1 MPPKPPSTASPN
13 TRGPSPGSSR
23 PSQTRKRTRNPKPKS
38 SAKPKQSR
46 SQPPTNAPKP
56 PEHALLEVFKQL
68 KQLRLDA
75 LIADTEGKA
84 KEFNQGLQPTLEP
97 LRHTTHSRIL
107 QEANSIQFGAQQ
119 YLRNA
124 IDAITLGI
132 YLDLESEMES
142 LNDKYPH
149 QHQPHPEWLRE
160 SWSLLE
166 RLYRYLDY
174 FQSPWQALG
183 LLKRFFPQED
193 VLEATYENRLTPL
206 RDAVGLLIK
215 QHRRDES
222 TGALVRGIIVALL
235 DLLPDWFGGD
245 GHTALTLKHQALA
258 NVAYFTPPPSPKS
271 ATTTKST
278 QNTTIAQEWE
288 YYRNLTSKAAT
299 GNNAKQATPP
309 VTAVETTHSLE
320 DDASSDEASDDET
333 TSLEDHIVSPS
344 DYESRLNNIVDH
356 FYVIAV
362 DTIEF
367 LDDCYTI
374 PPEES
379 FKDAL
384 TRIFGKVYQAQFTS
398 ISEAR
403 KHQTATTKEVLHKVD
418 QIVGSMAVKP
428 NEVVE
433 FVGDLNDF
441 IDKVYTDA
449 IMFAIE
455 SQVPMAYFDDGTHAY
470 SSKESMLSDFQ
481 KVKPHMIKVPW
492 GNVSTNGSGFLTIY
506 DDQNRGLKMQAECIL
521 TDVKSIDSFKLSDRH
536 PAWIPKRY
544 LIKSGYDFVDL
555 GKEGSKSVLTY
566 NHQTY
571 RNKAGGIIWV
581 LNNDEGNA
589 CLPMKYTPK
598 LKKMIRVFS
607 RLQNISYENFCERG
621 GLSDDD
627 FSDDEDASD
636 DEDTSDD
643 EDASDSD

>member
-1 MPPKPPSTASPN
+1 M
-13 TRGPSPGSSR
+13 
-23 PSQTRKRTRNPKPKS
+23 
-38 SAKPKQSR
+38 
-46 SQPPTNAPKP
+46 
-56 PEHALLEVFKQL
+56 
-68 KQLRLDA
+68 
-75 LIADTEGKA
+75 
-84 KEFNQGLQPTLEP
+84 
-97 LRHTTHSRIL
+97 
-107 QEANSIQFGAQQ
+107 
-119 YLRNA
+119 RNA

-132 YLDLESEMES
+132 YLDLEGEMES

-160 SWSLLE
+160 SWLLLE

-183 LLKRFFPQED
+183 LLKRFFPKED

-215 QHRRDES
+215 EHRRDES

-245 GHTALTLKHQALA
+245 SHTVLTLKHQALA
-258 NVAYFTPPPSPKS
+258 NIAYFTPPPSPES
-271 ATTTKST
+271 AATTKLT
-278 QNTTIAQEWE
+278 QKTTIAKEWE
-288 YYRNLTSKAAT
+288 YYRILTLKAAT
-299 GNNAKQATPP
+299 GNTAKQATPP
-309 VTAVETTHSLE
+309 VTAEETTHSSE
-320 DDASSDEASDDET
+320 DDASSDEASDDEASVDET

-344 DYESRLNNIVDH
+344 DYELRLEDIVEN
-356 FYVIAV
+356 FYVNAV
-362 DTIEF
+362 HTIEF

-384 TRIFGKVYQAQFTS
+384 TRIFGKVYQTQFMS

-428 NEVVE
+428 NEVSQ
-433 FVGDLNDF
+433 FVFHLNQI

-455 SQVPMAYFDDGTHAY
+455 LQVPMAYFYDGTQAY
-470 SSKESMLSDFQ
+470 LLKELMLSDFQ
-481 KVKPHMIKVPW
+481 KVKPYKIKLPW

-506 DDQNRGLKMQAECIL
+506 DDQNRGLKMQAECIP
-521 TDVKSIDSFKLSDRH
+521 TDPNNINSFKLLGRI
-536 PAWIPKRY
+536 PALIPKRY

-555 GKEGSKSVLTY
+555 SIEWAQLDATY

-581 LNNDEGNA
+581 LNNDEGEA
-589 CLPMKYTPK
+589 CLPMKYTPRV
-598 LKKMIRVFS
+598 KKMIRVFC
-607 RLQNISYENFCERG
+607 RLQNIPYDMFCERG
-621 GLSDDD
+621 GLCNDD
-627 FSDDEDASD
+627 FSD